1 MELSVMWL
9 AQCVLDMGG
18 YLCSAAVPNGVA
30 QGATKRQEAA
40 EKAKAAV
47 SEQQMSQ
54 VRLGYIIA

>member
-1 MELSVMWL
+1 
-9 AQCVLDMGG
+9 MGG
-18 YLCSAAVPNGVA
+18 SLCSAAVPNGVA

-40 EKAKAAV
+40 EKAKAAA